1 MKRLRVG
8 ITVSS
13 TIDDGIAALWAS
25 GVNQNAVF
33 LALLLRSL
41 PQVAWCGFVTDPEP
55 RASPLG
61 GPFEIPSVGL
71 DEALAEADV
80 LVELG
85 IRPAKAKMAAFRGR
99 GGRLVSYMAGNAMV
113 MNFESLANKTPY
125 GEVVDHAGYD
135 AVWITPQ
142 HWHTNHAYARLTRSP
157 VVEEAPHIWHPCV
170 VELLKTHWQVPFEW
184 RPSGEPWRIGVF
196 EPNVN
201 VVKTFHVPLLVCEE
215 AFRTRPDQVA
225 RVLLFGTVQLKENVH
240 FQEFCG
246 ALDLL
251 KAGKIFAEG
260 RHPLAQVLGTHVD
273 AVVSHQWENA
283 LNYLYWDV
291 LYGGFPLIHNSP
303 ELKDAGYYYPA
314 FDPKRGGEVMVS
326 ALTGHAASIGAY
338 RAAAAKAIDRFRIDR
353 VENKV
358 RYANLLDQLTG

>member
-13 TIDDGIAALWAS
+13 AIEDGVAALWAS

-33 LALLLRSL
+33 LTLLMRAL
-41 PQVAWCGFVTDPEP
+41 PQVAWAGFVTDPEAKP
-55 RASPLG
+55 SPLG
-61 GPFEIPSVGL
+61 TPFDIPSVGL
-71 DEALAEADV
+71 SEALGDVDV

-85 IRPAKAKMAAFRGR
+85 IRPAKEKMAAFRAR
-99 GGRLVSYMAGNAMV
+99 GGKLVSYMAGNAMV
-113 MNFESLANKTPY
+113 MNFELLANKTPY

-142 HWHTNHAYARLTRSP
+142 HWRMNHAYARLTRPP

-170 VELLKTHWQVPFEW
+170 VELLKAKWQVPFQW

-201 VVKTFHVPLLVCEE
+201 VVKTFHLPLLVCEE
-215 AFRTRPDQVA
+215 AFRAQPDQIA
-225 RVLLFGTVQLKENVH
+225 RVPLFGRSLKENVH
-240 FQEFCG
+240 FREFCG
-246 ALDLL
+246 ALDLF

-260 RHPLAQVLGTHVD
+260 RHPLVQALGPHVD
-273 AVVSHQWENA
+273 AVVTHQWENA

-303 ELKDAGYYYPA
+303 EIEDAGDHYPA
-314 FDPKRGGEVMVS
+314 FDPKRGGEVLS
-326 ALTGHAASIGAY
+326 GALKSHAATIDAY
-338 RAAAAKAIDRFRIDR
+338 RAAAAKAIARFRLDNLD
-353 VENKV
+353 NKA
-358 RYANLLDQLTG
+358 RYSNLLDQLTG